1 MTFWGLLLYYRY
13 ICPLLEAAYREKTIM
28 KKLLGLLM
36 LFAFAAVMAHAAED
50 LTANG
55 TAKAK
60 IIQAATLTHV
70 TGAVLNFGTLIAD
83 ADGGTSTLAAVAS
96 PEASDTGINRVTAD
110 PVSSDHFKLENMD
123 TATTY
128 AVSVPASVSI
138 SNGTQTMSVALT
150 GSNGSVTDATSKDL
164 YVGGTLTVGAN
175 QAVGQYTGDYTV
187 TVTY

>member
-1 MTFWGLLLYYRY
+1 
-13 ICPLLEAAYREKTIM
+13 M

-36 LFAFAAVMAHAAED
+36 LFAFAAVMAYAAED

-60 IIQAATLTHV
+60 IIQAATLTHQD
-70 TGAVLNFGTLIAD
+70 GALNFGTLIAD
-83 ADGGTSTLAAVAS
+83 DDGGTSTLAAVAGPTAQDS
-96 PEASDTGINRVTAD
+96 GINRVTAD

-123 TATTY
+123 TGTTY
-128 AVSVPASVSI
+128 AVSVPASVTI

-150 GSNGSVTDATSKDL
+150 KSDATVSGVASKDL
-164 YVGGTLTVGAN
+164 YVGGTLTVGSD
-175 QAVGQYTGDYTV
+175 QAVGQYQGTYQM

>member
-1 MTFWGLLLYYRY
+1 
-13 ICPLLEAAYREKTIM
+13 M

-36 LFAFAAVMAHAAED
+36 LFAFAAVMAHAAENVSVQ
-50 LTANG
+50 AEG

-60 IIQAATLTHV
+60 IIQAATLTHQK
-70 TGAVLNFGTLIAD
+70 GALDFGTLIAD
-83 ADGGTSTLAAVAS
+83 DDGGTSTLEAVAS
-96 PEASDTGINRVTAD
+96 PTAQDSGINRVTAV

-128 AVSVPASVSI
+128 TVSVPASVTI

-150 GSNGSVTDATSKDL
+150 KSNDTVSGATSKDL
-164 YVGGTLTVGAN
+164 YVGGTLTVGNN
-175 QAVGQYTGDYTV
+175 QAVGEYEGTYQM